1 MEGIW
6 SLCTLPALGQLLSGL
21 KTAEWKNQCSWVAAG
36 PWGRDAV
43 SDMYLPHSIL
53 ETWENNTR
61 LKPIVS
67 VGSDWQFEPQ
77 NSSRVMEGDLAFGSF
92 QTPCGWS
99 FWERSRMR
107 TCDTDL
113 AWVWGSKSSMENTG
127 DELYNWTMDNTFMP
141 CWLGRWVMSEIK
153 PRGNRVI
160 KLRRRLLKMQ
170 LIPCLLAQD
179 AINSLHFCAS
189 ESIWRKEKPEQDI
202 KQLHGLCSWWKHES
216 RGDFEG
222 HYSSSW
228 CHSSVTLGK
237 WPWTLVTTV

>member
-6 SLCTLPALGQLLSGL
+6 SLCTSPALGQLLSGL

-170 LIPCLLAQD
+170 LIPCTSVHLKAFGGKRNQSRTSNNFMACAHDESMSPEETLRD
-179 AINSLHFCAS
+179 ITLHPDVIRLS
-189 ESIWRKEKPEQDI
+189 P
-202 KQLHGLCSWWKHES
+202 
-216 RGDFEG
+216 
-222 HYSSSW
+222 
-228 CHSSVTLGK
+228 
-237 WPWTLVTTV
+237 